1 MIIKQISVFLE
12 NRAGQL
18 AEITGIL
25 AQNGV
30 DLHALHIAETADYG
44 VLRLVPDDAER
55 AAEILQQHGFVLK
68 LNRVVTV
75 GVPDRPG
82 GLYELLRCVAEAKL
96 DITYMYS
103 AFSRLDGKAQ
113 MVLRTENTD
122 ALFALLKQE
131 GFTE

>member
-82 GLYELLRCVAEAKL
+82 GLHELLQRIAQAQL